1 MNIEDLRKLCLS
13 LPHVTEDIKWG
24 HDLCFCIGQKM
35 FCVTGM
41 EGPLKVS
48 LKVRDEEFHDMSSRP
63 HIVPAPYVARY
74 KWVLVEEPH
83 ALNSK
88 EWVHFVNQSYA
99 LVKAGLPKKVAESLG
114 SVIAKKPVAIKK
126 STANSKKTNSGKKK
140 TAAKKTVK
148 MKKKVTVKKKKLVSK
163 KGR

>member
-1 MNIEDLRKLCLS
+1 MLLFTNDIKSYIRFMNIEDLRKLCLS

-35 FCVTGM
+35 FCVTGID
-41 EGPLKVS
+41 GPLKVS
-48 LKVRDEEFHDMSSRP
+48 FKVKDDEFHDMSSRP

-88 EWVHFVNQSYA
+88 EWVHFVNQSYE
-99 LVKAGLPKKVAESLG
+99 LVKAGLTKKMAESLIK
-114 SVIAKKPVAIKK
+114 SVLKKASSNKKKQAKKVEPK
-126 STANSKKTNSGKKK
+126 KKK
-140 TAAKKTVK
+140 TVA
-148 MKKKVTVKKKKLVSK
+148 KKKKLT
-163 KGR
+163 